1 MKNEFKKLLYYD
13 GWGKYDNFYLNK
25 VFTVRNDLDIKEALE
40 SIYHETGDTF
50 VWQNLEQVD
59 TLDVLK
65 YENDTKEILH
75 VSFDFLDYDYPSY
88 CGFEIISH
96 QEYLKRLN
104 DEKKSLENKINAE
117 AKLFYESL

>member
-96 QEYLKRLN
+96 Q
-104 DEKKSLENKINAE
+104 
-117 AKLFYESL
+117 